1 MRLFG
6 LSKTELKGK
15 GKFKMTD
22 VNIDI
27 CKNWGA
33 DLDILMWFFDLY
45 SFPVCQLGF
54 VGFAGCCWL
63 YGLLVLAE
71 AFW

>member
-33 DLDILMWFFDLY
+33 DLDILM
-45 SFPVCQLGF
+45 
-54 VGFAGCCWL
+54 
-63 YGLLVLAE
+63 
-71 AFW
+71 